1 MSTLFLIFI
10 CSYIAFSLS
19 TICGGGAGLIL
30 MPILGNLLP
39 TNQVPSALSIGT
51 FTSSSSRFVA
61 FYKNIDWS
69 IVKYFVPAAL
79 PAVWLGAWLLRFI
92 NPIYLE
98 IAMGVFLVANLP
110 FALRKRKIEQQGKKL
125 SHSQFI
131 LIGFFAGFLSGITG
145 VVGLL
150 FNSFYLR
157 HGLTKEEIVATRA
170 ANEVTLH
177 LIKIVLYALF
187 GLINANVITIGLV
200 VAASA
205 ILSTVS
211 MRWILPKLSEFVFK
225 KIGYWAMVVS
235 GVVLL
240 AQSGNSLL
248 DANKGSITY
257 GFLSKGVES
266 KLQWQNANYALEFT
280 YDEGFEFEQVI
291 PFSELTHQQQQMVIA
306 GQGDADK
313 IIIET
318 VYTFDEN
325 YYEAYYFKGDNLL
338 RKIEFK

>member
-1 MSTLFLIFI
+1 MSTLFLIFT

-39 TNQVPSALSIGT
+39 INQVPSALSIGT

-98 IAMGVFLVANLP
+98 IAMGAFLVANLP
-110 FALRKRKIEQQGKKL
+110 FALRKRKIDQKGKKL
-125 SHSQFI
+125 SHFQFI

-177 LIKIVLYALF
+177 LIKIVLYSLF
-187 GLINANVITIGLV
+187 GLINTHVITIGLV
-200 VAASA
+200 VATSA

-235 GVVLL
+235 GVVML

-248 DANKGSITY
+248 DANNGSITY
-257 GFLSKGVES
+257 GFLES

-291 PFSELTHQQQQMVIA
+291 PFSELTRQQQQTVIA

-325 YYEAYYFKGDNLL
+325 YYEAYYFKGNNLL